1 MTYIAFADVVR
12 RTIYMLLKES
22 WIYIA
27 DGTNIRWVRI
37 FHLYKGFFRKVT
49 TQSYFVKGSARVVE
63 SPRIEYKGFKYKFNI
78 KGDISRLLI
87 VRHNR
92 NNVSL
97 DGSLTLI
104 PTNAGITI
112 KKKSNP
118 RSKFIYGPTNYQLR
132 RKKFLTL
139 YKYII

>member
-1 MTYIAFADVVR
+1 
-12 RTIYMLLKES
+12 MLYKES
-22 WIYIA
+22 WIHIA
-27 DGTNIRWVRI
+27 DSTNIRWVKI

-63 SPRIEYKGFKYKFNI
+63 APRIEYKGFKYKFNI

-87 VRHNR
+87 IRHNR
-92 NNVSL
+92 SSIYA
-97 DGSLTLI
+97 DGSNMRI
-104 PTNAGITI
+104 SHNAGITI

-118 RSKFIYGPTNYQLR
+118 RSKFLHGPVSKRLQ

-139 YKYII
+139 YTYTL